1 MTKQQAIAIS
11 TTLLLSGC
19 NGAFW
24 GNFIVLGITVGI
36 FLGTLSLGRARDAA
50 AASASRSASS
60 SSSTTSRS

>member
-1 MTKQQAIAIS
+1 MTKQLAIAVS
-11 TTLLLSGC
+11 TAVLLGGC

-50 AASASRSASS
+50 SRSASQ